1 MMREDEF
8 ERATAA
14 SLSPL
19 FDEGVLRE
27 ILAFVPH
34 HWLFVGP
41 VCSYWAA
48 MYAKSHA
55 KSTSRAA
62 AFASAATVILAHA
75 CGLDFFKLQNQTVW
89 YQPHTTAGRYG
100 SCESLQAAHALGL
113 PFTAMITK
121 GAALSGDLAKLRWLR
136 TQHSCP
142 WFSHEIAKDAAQ
154 SGNADMLVWLQQQG
168 ISVRRASLP

>member
-1 MMREDEF
+1 MCEDKCKKAIVG
-8 ERATAA
+8 RQC
-14 SLSPL
+14 PL
-19 FDEGVLRE
+19 FEEDALRA
-27 ILAFVPH
+27 IFAFVPH

-41 VCSYWAA
+41 VCSYWATT
-48 MYAKSHA
+48 YAKAHD

-62 AFASAATVILAHA
+62 AFASAATVISAHA
-75 CGLDFFKLQNQTVW
+75 CGLDLFKLQNQTVW
-89 YQPHTTAGRYG
+89 YRPHTTAGRYG

-136 TQHSCP
+136 MQHSCP